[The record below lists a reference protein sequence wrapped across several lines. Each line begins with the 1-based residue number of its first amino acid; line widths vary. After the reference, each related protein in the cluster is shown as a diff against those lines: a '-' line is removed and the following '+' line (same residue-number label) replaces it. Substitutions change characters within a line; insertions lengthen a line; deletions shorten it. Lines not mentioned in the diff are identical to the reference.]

1 METTTTYRSE
11 NESLRA
17 EVARLNKQLA
27 DMSEV
32 KPKTTYRWQ
41 IERDRSRPTDWSD
54 NASLTFFIVAIGW
67 VGYLVAFACLGFS
80 PLVGRLICSPI
91 FISLCWLKTF
101 CVRVKEK

>member
-1 METTTTYRSE
+1 METTTYRSD

-27 DMSEV
+27 NMSEV

-41 IERDRSRPTDWSD
+41 VERAKYTTEWSD
-54 NASLTFFIVAIGW
+54 NASVTFFIVAMSW
-67 VGYLVAFACLGFS
+67 VAYLVAFACLGFT

-91 FISLCWLKTF
+91 FISLCWLKVF
-101 CVRVKEK
+101 CVRVKEE

>member
-1 METTTTYRSE
+1 METTTTYRSD

-41 IERDRSRPTDWSD
+41 VERDEHSTEWTD
-54 NASLTFFIVAIGW
+54 NASVTFFVVAIGW
-67 VGYLVAFACLGFS
+67 VAYLAAFACLGFT

-91 FISLCWLKTF
+91 FISLCWLKAF

>member
-1 METTTTYRSE
+1 METTTTYRSD

-41 IERDRSRPTDWSD
+41 VERAKHSTEWTD
-54 NASLTFFIVAIGW
+54 NASVIFFIVAIGW
-67 VGYLVAFACLGFS
+67 VGYLVAFAFLGFS
-80 PLVGRLICSPI
+80 PLVGRLICPPI
-91 FISLCWLKTF
+91 FISLCWLKAF

>member
-17 EVARLNKQLA
+17 EVTRLTKQLA

-41 IERDRSRPTDWSD
+41 VERTKHSTEWTD

-67 VGYLVAFACLGFS
+67 VAYLVAFSCLGFT

-91 FISLCWLKTF
+91 FISLCWLKVF
-101 CVRVKEK
+101 FVHVKEE